1 MSLPRLSTLTDSE
14 KEFHDALKQHNLVL
28 EYFGTREKAWEEYF
42 VYKRIG
48 DLNNLIGQLQVR
60 LPTSNRI
67 IFDSSSPG
75 EIKRVQITFPV
86 TAVYTFGKDDLAIVS
101 ETHNEV
107 CVNVLE
113 TKVVSEAI
121 EKFISVF
128 EKWTN

>member
-1 MSLPRLSTLTDSE
+1 MPLSDTENEFFSLLKRHRLI
-14 KEFHDALKQHNLVL
+14 L
-28 EYFGTREKAWEEYF
+28 EYFGTREKVWEEYF
-42 VYKRIG
+42 VYKRVG
-48 DLNNLIGQLQVR
+48 ESNELIGQLQVR

-75 EIKRVQITFPV
+75 EIKRVQIIFPV
-86 TAVYTFGKDDLAIVS
+86 TAVYTSGKDDLAIVS

-113 TKVVSEAI
+113 TKVASEAI

-128 EKWTN
+128 ENWTN